1 MKYSH
6 YIVLLGLLLFTSP
19 NIGAQDLFR
28 YKGQLSAYTHINSVN
43 EYPWWNGL
51 RYIPQMNV
59 NIPVGESRLID
70 FEASANIF
78 GNAGMANLN
87 QWDSNGRI
95 KPYRLWARY
104 SGNQFEVRAGLQK
117 INFGSATIMRP
128 LMWFDQLDP
137 RDPLQLTD
145 GVWALLGRYYF
156 LNNANIWLWMLY
168 GNNDLKGW
176 EQLVT
181 HRSYPEIGG
190 RMQYPVGTGE
200 AALSYHY
207 RVVSDKIPEHR
218 FGFDARFDYE
228 VGVWIEASWKH
239 LSRNMGVLT
248 NQQLLNVGMDYTFGW
263 GNGLTVT
270 WEQLLAAYDEQPF
283 GFQKPLNFSLLSAR
297 YPIGLFDEVSLI
309 AYYDWRNRSS
319 YNFVSWR
326 RQFNRLTLHLM
337 GYINPKSYNIPTQQG
352 TGSMFTG
359 YGLQLM
365 LVYNH

>member
-6 YIVLLGLLLFTSP
+6 YIALLGLLLFSSP

-28 YKGQLSAYTHINSVN
+28 YKGQLSAYTHLNSVN
-43 EYPWWNGL
+43 EFPWWNGI
-51 RYIPQMNV
+51 RYIPQLNV

-78 GNAGMANLN
+78 GNAGTANLN
-87 QWDSNGRI
+87 QWESNGRI

-190 RMQYPVGTGE
+190 RMQYPVGSGE

-207 RVVSDKIPEHR
+207 RVVSDRIPEHR

-228 VGVWIEASWKH
+228 VGIWIEASWKH
-239 LSRNMGVLT
+239 LSRNMGGTDKPTVT
-248 NQQLLNVGMDYTFGW
+248 ECW
-263 GNGLTVT
+263 NGLYLWV
-270 WEQLLAAYDEQPF
+270 
-283 GFQKPLNFSLLSAR
+283 G
-297 YPIGLFDEVSLI
+297 
-309 AYYDWRNRSS
+309 
-319 YNFVSWR
+319 
-326 RQFNRLTLHLM
+326 
-337 GYINPKSYNIPTQQG
+337 
-352 TGSMFTG
+352 
-359 YGLQLM
+359 
-365 LVYNH
+365 